1 MLEALVNLLI
11 GWIGHKVLEG
21 AYCAVKRVVSKL
33 MHALPIG
40 VYSKKWVTSQLQKAS
55 ERDEL
60 SRKLSETEADLS
72 KTRLALRLVLETS
85 AVQQSEEIP
94 VIEARGEAEKWQ
106 S

>member
-1 MLEALVNLLI
+1 MNLLI

-21 AYCAVKRVVSKL
+21 AYCAVKRFVSKL
-33 MHALPIG
+33 MRALPIG

-60 SRKLSETEADLS
+60 SLKLSATEADLS
-72 KTRLALRLVLETS
+72 NTRLALRLVLETS
-85 AVQQSEEIP
+85 AVQQSKEMP
-94 VIEARGEAEKWQ
+94 VIEAGGVANKWQ